1 MRMVNTNRDWVFQEY
16 VRQISKPKLRENEFY
31 VDDNGNFVLT
41 SEYLKKRGSCCGNGC
56 TNCPYTPKHTKGT
69 NLIN

>member
-1 MRMVNTNRDWVFQEY
+1 MSMVNSNKDWVFQEY
-16 VRQISKPKLRENEFY
+16 IRQITKPKLKEYEFY
-31 VDDNGNFVLT
+31 VNENGNFVLT

-56 TNCPYTPKHTKGT
+56 INCPYKPKHNKGS